1 MLGLPEDS
9 DRDAVRERF
18 LKLAKKL
25 HPDSGHPQANAEQ
38 FQVVR
43 TVHGCFVCLFVLCE
57 FDGVNKCIKKSISS

>member
-9 DRDAVRERF
+9 DQAAVRECF

-25 HPDSGHPQANAEQ
+25 HPDSGHPEASAEQ

-43 TVHGCFVCLFVLCE
+43 TIFHHCG
-57 FDGVNKCIKKSISS
+57 S